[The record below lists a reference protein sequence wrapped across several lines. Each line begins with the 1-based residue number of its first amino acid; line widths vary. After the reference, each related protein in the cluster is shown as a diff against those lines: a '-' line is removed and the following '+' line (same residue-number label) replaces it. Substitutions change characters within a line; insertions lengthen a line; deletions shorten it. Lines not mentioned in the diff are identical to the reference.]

1 MLSRSIIYKVLLFL
15 GIVGSLIKADIVLA
29 EDLSPPSVE
38 ISVIE
43 SVLDSEEIELQ
54 EVDSQDLTISDD
66 IQSEIIEVTDET
78 IEVLDS
84 IAEETSKVMES
95 EDFLIEEDDELI
107 DFDDVY
113 ENHIPIVAEV
123 DFNDSDKEG
132 SQGFFSSQSSQK
144 PTLTAS
150 DLNKSLDNYLSNA
163 SQQELTLL
171 SKAVDAD
178 KVKVLEY
185 IIKNQVNEEYV
196 ATELAEIK
204 KYLTAEEINKLN
216 ATTNLKDFQNL
227 LRDYIKAY
235 IQRRD
240 FEILVDQ
247 LVVDSTK
254 EEFERIVNSNSDEE
268 FKAVLLEMAEVRQDK
283 YSGATTHSHFRS
295 GTAEAI
301 PWLAKAAPTIIAAA
315 PKIFAGAVAIASS
328 PVTLGVVTALAV
340 GYVGVN
346 LYNQAKV
353 RSQQRIQQRQTEYA
367 RARQAE
373 VNRQY
378 ALSLAPTV
386 AQANIQRVRTQVSHI
401 ATPTYT
407 SWGNSQ
413 QVTQRSYAQSGVTA
427 MRQSAYNPS
436 FTNQRIVAPQVKQ
449 VQSVATNGTHT
460 VQSGE
465 SVWLIANRYGISM
478 ANLVAWNG
486 IVNNTIHPGQRLRV
500 SSVMPTVSTTGV
512 HTVQAGES
520 VWSISH
526 KYKISM
532 EELIRWNG
540 IINNTIHPNQKL
552 TVTAPA
558 SLSSKI
564 HLVQSGE
571 SVWGISRKYGISMEE
586 LIKWNGIVNNT
597 IHPNQKLI
605 VSAPVTP
612 TSQVHIVQSGES
624 VWGISRKYGISMED
638 LIKWNGIV
646 NNTIHPNQQLRVK
659 APTTSPTLPNYHKVA
674 SGESLWLIAN
684 RYGLTVAELK
694 SLNNISGTL
703 IHPNQELRLK
713 PATTTVANAT
723 YTVQKGDS
731 LWSIATKNRVAVE
744 DIVAWNSITDTTI
757 YTGQKLTL
765 SGITN
770 KEAERVA
777 KKLGYEKTSGH
788 CHGKPVFENK
798 KSKGKPKYISPDR
811 DQHNGGYWKG
821 ADKACD
827 LGSKDTRK
835 GTYDKDLNRIGD

>member
-1 MLSRSIIYKVLLFL
+1 MSTDGEVST
-15 GIVGSLIKADIVLA
+15 A
-29 EDLSPPSVE
+29 
-38 ISVIE
+38 IE
-43 SVLDSEEIELQ
+43 TEEIG
-54 EVDSQDLTISDD
+54 
-66 IQSEIIEVTDET
+66 
-78 IEVLDS
+78 
-84 IAEETSKVMES
+84 
-95 EDFLIEEDDELI
+95 IEEENELA
-107 DFDDVY
+107 DFDAAHN
-113 ENHIPIVAEV
+113 NHIPIVVEINV
-123 DFNDSDKEG
+123 NDGDNTA
-132 SQGFFSSQSSQK
+132 SQGFFSSQSTQK
-144 PTLTAS
+144 PTIDVS
-150 DLNKSLDNYLSNA
+150 VLNDSVDNYLSNA
-163 SQQELTLL
+163 SQEELTMLT
-171 SKAVDAD
+171 KAVDDD

-185 IIKNQVNEEYV
+185 IIKNQINEEYV

-204 KYLTAEEINKLN
+204 KYLTAEEVDKLN
-216 ATTNLKDFQNL
+216 TASTLQDFQNL
-227 LRDYIKAY
+227 LRDYIKNY

-254 EEFERIVNSNSDEE
+254 PEFDRLAKSTSDEE

-283 YSGATTHSHFRS
+283 YSDETTHSNFRA
-295 GTAEAI
+295 GGAI
-301 PWLAKAAPTIIAAA
+301 ALPWLAKVAPTILAAA

-328 PVTLGVVTALAV
+328 PITLGIVTVGAI
-340 GYVGVN
+340 GYVGYN
-346 LYNQAKV
+346 IYNQAKV
-353 RSQQRIQQRQTEYA
+353 RSQQRIQQRQAEYA
-367 RARQAE
+367 RARQVE

-378 ALSLAPTV
+378 ALSLAPAV

-407 SWGNSQ
+407 SWGNAQ
-413 QVTQRSYAQSGVTA
+413 QVTQRTYAQAGVTA
-427 MRQSAYNPS
+427 MRQSAYNPT

-460 VQSGE
+460 VQAGE

-486 IVNNTIHPGQRLRV
+486 IINNTIHPGQRLRV
-500 SSVMPTVSTTGV
+500 SSVAPTISTTGV
-512 HTVQAGES
+512 HTVQSGES

-540 IINNTIHPNQKL
+540 IVNNTIHPNQKL
-552 TVTAPA
+552 TITTPV
-558 SLSSKI
+558 SLSSTI

-571 SVWGISRKYGISMEE
+571 SVWGISRKYGISMDD

-605 VSAPVTP
+605 VSSPVTP

-624 VWGISRKYGISMED
+624 VWGISRKYGISMDD

-646 NNTIHPNQQLRVK
+646 NNTIHPNQQLRVQ

-674 SGESLWLIAN
+674 SGESLWLIAD

-703 IHPNQELRLK
+703 IHPNQELRLR

-731 LWSIATKNRVAVE
+731 LWSIATSHRVRLS
-744 DIVAWNSITDTTI
+744 DLIAWNEIKDNTI
-757 YTGQKLTL
+757 HPGQKVTVKKPVTQAAPSTGGGSNKNDKDNKDKDKQGEV
-765 SGITN
+765 SGRIKGIRSIKEFAENVRAAYEGYKKANWRGNYKGQQEGIKAGGRFDNDKQYLPQYDSSGNPITYKKFDIN
-770 KEAERVA
+770 VPTSVGRDAERFVV
-777 KKLGYEKTSGH
+777 GSDGSVYYTNDHYEYFVK
-788 CHGKPVFENK
+788 VE
-798 KSKGKPKYISPDR
+798 
-811 DQHNGGYWKG
+811 
-821 ADKACD
+821 
-827 LGSKDTRK
+827 
-835 GTYDKDLNRIGD
+835 